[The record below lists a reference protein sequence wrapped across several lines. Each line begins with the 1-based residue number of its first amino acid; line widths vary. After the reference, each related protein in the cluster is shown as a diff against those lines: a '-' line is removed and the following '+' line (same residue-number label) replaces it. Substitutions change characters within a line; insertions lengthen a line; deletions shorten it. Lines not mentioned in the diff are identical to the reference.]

1 MYVNTGN
8 GRLMREETIVGIFDM
23 DTATMEPATK
33 EFLSSSQREGR
44 VVLTTY
50 ELPKSFILTVDDMV
64 TLSQLSTSALAG
76 RITAGAARE
85 DDMPQ

>member
-1 MYVNTGN
+1 
-8 GRLMREETIVGIFDM
+8 MREETIVGIFDM
-23 DTATMEPATK
+23 DTATMGTATK